1 MLIYY
6 LSLIPLSPLF
16 RAISRN
22 RYWGTPIPLWI
33 SEDGVELVAIGS
45 IAELEELSGQ
55 KIADLHRET
64 VDKIEIPSARPG
76 FPPLKRIPEVRGD
89 WQMADFFS
97 ARSILQ

>member
-1 MLIYY
+1 MHVSFDLICSSAH
-6 LSLIPLSPLF
+6 LLFLIPLSPLF

-89 WQMADFFS
+89 
-97 ARSILQ
+97 